1 MKEFVLYGNGG
12 HSKVI
17 QDLIYKLGGTIQ
29 VIFDQKN
36 IYNPSV
42 FPNAEIIICI
52 GNNEIR
58 EEISKKIEHKFATLI
73 HPNAVLANDTKIGEG
88 TIILANA
95 VLQAGTKIGKHVI
108 INANTTIDHD
118 VIIEDFVSIYPN
130 TYIGGESIITKSKTI
145 EPNHVIAR
153 NTIF

>member
-17 QDLIYKLGGTIQ
+17 QDLIIKLDGKILM
-29 VIFDQKN
+29 IFDKVN
-36 IYNPSV
+36 LYNPSI
-42 FPNAEIIICI
+42 FPNAEMIICI
-52 GNNEIR
+52 GNNDVRRKISLEI
-58 EEISKKIEHKFATLI
+58 KHKFATLI
-73 HPNAVLANDTKIGEG
+73 HPKATLADDVEIDEG

-108 INANTTIDHD
+108 INANSTIDHN

-130 TYIGGESIITKSKTI
+130 SYIGGEAKITENRTILPGQIIERNSII
-145 EPNHVIAR
+145 
-153 NTIF
+153 